1 MLNETNC
8 DWLFDMSVKWHHGR
22 ALVNESC
29 HLFCRQSEGRLD
41 GPSVGTETG
50 LLPALFATVYNSSL
64 KTLISSVFLESD
76 YQRGSELIVLRRL
89 DFIESKPEFWR
100 SRPRPNYFDMGLT
113 RSEHEVL
120 ERGRCQ
126 QRRLERTQ
134 MAWGC
139 KLQACA
145 AMFVAGATVGNC
157 ILRLQQ
163 AIIWDAQTDA
173 DWINETGKQP
183 PAEGLLHVRLLFA
196 ETRSDVCIVLSVYL
210 ACGIGCFLV
219 SCGRRTTHRNRF
231 RFTQTHASRL
241 SEGSFRTSAIRLFCG
256 LFIWLWVC
264 VRFGVSRGFD

>member
-1 MLNETNC
+1 
-8 DWLFDMSVKWHHGR
+8 
-22 ALVNESC
+22 
-29 HLFCRQSEGRLD
+29 
-41 GPSVGTETG
+41 
-50 LLPALFATVYNSSL
+50 
-64 KTLISSVFLESD
+64 
-76 YQRGSELIVLRRL
+76 
-89 DFIESKPEFWR
+89 
-100 SRPRPNYFDMGLT
+100 MGLT

-157 ILRLQQ
+157 ILKLQQ

-241 SEGSFRTSAIRLFCG
+241 SEGSFRTSAIRLFVGC
-256 LFIWLWVC
+256 LFGCECVC
-264 VRFGVSRGFD
+264 VLGWARFWLMSIDAQIDVAKHLLPLSFPKLLLLEPHFHQGNSLRFTQQQCDAPVNPSPSLIDEKQPF